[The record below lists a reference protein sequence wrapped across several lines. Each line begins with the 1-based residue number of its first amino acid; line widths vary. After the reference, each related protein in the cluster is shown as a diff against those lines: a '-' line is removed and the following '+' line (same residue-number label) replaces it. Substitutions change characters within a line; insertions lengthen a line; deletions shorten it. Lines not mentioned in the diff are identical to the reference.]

1 MSKKTISGQ
10 TSSNRTAV
18 GFAMIVAA
26 ACGMVETHPANADNL
41 YGTPG
46 SAYAAQQTAYYCGE
60 GAMQM
65 MLSATAVSTANP
77 GFAMPSQKALYIVAQ
92 NVQYIA
98 SGFTIPGTLPSG
110 MANGPGFPGALPAAA
125 PGNGWSQ
132 YINSSA
138 AYDAAERN
146 IAAAIAT
153 TQIPVAIA
161 VHGGQHWDAVWGVET
176 AAGGA
181 APAPGAVY
189 TINGFDVADPWTGFA
204 LANKL
209 PTSVLGDG
217 VSYFSNQPTQYLARN
232 GTITTYNPFL
242 AQLFTPLS
250 PAWSGTIWG
259 GRYVSVA
266 DPLSTQPPTPSTGAI
281 NSIPGATEITL
292 SSATEITP
300 AQAIT
305 DAVNDESVVNLS
317 EEIGFSKG
325 DTVDSNTA
333 DILQVAE
340 TPGSSVEDYLVPF
353 EDPNGKSGS
362 NYTGIMD
369 INPYTGQIDIA
380 MSIPSTADEMTLAQ
394 IQAFAED
401 TLTGN
406 LPADMSPTPT
416 PEPGALVLLVGGVGT
431 LLLLRRKNSS

>member
-10 TSSNRTAV
+10 SAPNRATV
-18 GFAMIVAA
+18 GIAMILAAGCVAA
-26 ACGMVETHPANADNL
+26 QARRANADDL

-46 SAYAAQQTAYYCGE
+46 STYAAQQTAYYCGE

-65 MLSATAVSTANP
+65 MLSCTAVSTANP
-77 GFAMPSQKALYIVAQ
+77 GFTMPSQNALYAAAQ
-92 NVQYIA
+92 RVQLVA
-98 SGFTIPGTLPSG
+98 SGFTILGTLPSG
-110 MANGPGFPGALPAAA
+110 MANGPGYPGALPAAA
-125 PGNGWSQ
+125 PGDGWSQ
-132 YINSSA
+132 YVNSSA

-146 IAAAIAT
+146 IANAIGT
-153 TQIPVAIA
+153 TEIPVAIV
-161 VHGGQHWDAVWGVET
+161 VHGGQHWDTVLGVET
-176 AAGGA
+176 APGGA

-189 TINGFDVADPWTGFA
+189 TINGFDVADPWTGYA

-209 PTSVLGDG
+209 PNNVLGDG
-217 VSYFSNQPTQYLARN
+217 ISYFSNKPTQYVAPN
-232 GTITTYNPFL
+232 GAITTYNPFL

-250 PAWSGTIWG
+250 PVWNGTVWG

-266 DPLSTQPPTPSTGAI
+266 DPLNDFPPLPSSGDI
-281 NSIPGATEITL
+281 DSIPGATEIQL
-292 SSATEITP
+292 NSATEITP

-305 DAVNDESVVNLS
+305 DAVNDESSVNLS
-317 EEIGFSKG
+317 DEVGFSSTDK
-325 DTVDSNTA
+325 VDSNTA
-333 DILQVAE
+333 DILQEAE
-340 TPGSSVEDYLVPF
+340 TPNSSVKDYLVPF

-380 MSIPSTADEMTLAQ
+380 MSIPTTADEMTLAQ

-431 LLLLRRKNSS
+431 FLLLRRKYSP